1 MQMKKHIVNQ
11 TGLTLVEILAAITII
26 TLIIIF
32 LGNLLPLMAKTNQV
46 NEKKMEAV
54 QLAKEQLSTWQE
66 YFQAPETNEKPN
78 KLSFNGENLVAQY
91 PLKNSYTVKVTIYG
105 TDDYERVELSR
116 NVKAHQIHVQI
127 FGEEN
132 NMITETYGY
141 IFTNKPLAEFK

>member
-1 MQMKKHIVNQ
+1 MKNRILNQ
-11 TGLTLVEILAAITII
+11 TGLTLIEILAAITII

-46 NEKKMEAV
+46 NEKKLEAV

-66 YFQAPETNEKPN
+66 YFQTPESNEKPD
-78 KLSFNGENLVAQY
+78 KLSSNGENLVAEY
-91 PLKNSYTVKVTIYG
+91 PLKNNYTVQVTIYG
-105 TDDYERVELSR
+105 TDDYEHLELSG

-127 FGEEN
+127 FGERD

-141 IFTNKPLAEFK
+141 IFTNKPLADFK